1 MSGINTIFD
10 VASRSMS
17 AQLVRLNTIASN
29 LANAGNISGT
39 EDEAY
44 RAMKPIFKTT
54 YAANVKDSG
63 ISTTEVAGITT
74 SERRRTHL
82 YAKSP
87 ACGRRRIRLRS
98 SGKCRGRVCRDAGS
112 KAPVC
117 EQRRGGNH
125 PSRLNDAHHQH
136 GQMTYGEYE

>member
-44 RAMKPIFKTT
+44 RAMKPIFTTT

-74 SERRRTHL
+74 SERRPERT
-82 YAKSP
+82 YMP
-87 ACGRRRIRLRS
+87 
-98 SGKCRGRVCRDAGS
+98 
-112 KAPVC
+112 
-117 EQRRGGNH
+117 NH
-125 PSRLNDAHHQH
+125 PLADDDGFVFAAAVNVEEEFVEMLEAKRQYANNVEVVTTLRALMMRTINM
-136 GQMTYGEYE
+136 GK

>member
-1 MSGINTIFD
+1 MMAGIDNIFD

-29 LANAGNISGT
+29 LANAGNISGS
-39 EDEAY
+39 EDQAY

-74 SERRRTHL
+74 SERRPERVYMPNHPLSRQGRVL
-82 YAKSP
+82 YAAAVNVEEEFVEMLEAK
-87 ACGRRRIRLRS
+87 RQYQNNVEVVTTLRALMMRTINM
-98 SGKCRGRVCRDAGS
+98 GK
-112 KAPVC
+112 
-117 EQRRGGNH
+117 
-125 PSRLNDAHHQH
+125 
-136 GQMTYGEYE
+136 

>member
-74 SERRRTHL
+74 SERRPERT
-82 YAKSP
+82 YMP
-87 ACGRRRIRLRS
+87 
-98 SGKCRGRVCRDAGS
+98 
-112 KAPVC
+112 
-117 EQRRGGNH
+117 NH
-125 PSRLNDAHHQH
+125 PLADDDGFVFAAAVNVEEEFVEMLEAKRQYANNVEVGTTLRALMMRTINM
-136 GQMTYGEYE
+136 GK